1 MLNEKPFVV
10 AFSAETNNVI
20 ENSRAKLEKK
30 NADMIVANQ
39 VGDQLVFDM
48 DESSVTII
56 SKDNEVII
64 ENQSKHAIAQVLLK
78 SVLAKLSTS
87 PVA

>member
-1 MLNEKPFVV
+1 
-10 AFSAETNNVI
+10 
-20 ENSRAKLEKK
+20 K